1 MLLNLERPPRRV
13 VKLNFLAFAFLYL
26 CHRTDKAQGASITGK
41 KKVLNLVPRE
51 NPARTA
57 ETRMCEDLFFEKP
70 YQKARIERQKKDI
83 RTVSLTLKWD
93 SAKTRGYITREAEE
107 TRETSSPKFL
117 WVQSAIPRE
126 RPNVTSTINKWYASM
141 SSTSPSF

>member
-1 MLLNLERPPRRV
+1 MLINIERPPRRV

-70 YQKARIERQKKDI
+70 YQKVRIARPKNDI
-83 RTVSLTLKWD
+83 RTGSLTLKWD
-93 SAKTRGYITREAEE
+93 SANTRGYITMELVAITEAK
-107 TRETSSPKFL
+107 TPKFL
-117 WVQSAIPRE
+117 WVHTAMATEIAKVK
-126 RPNVTSTINKWYASM
+126 NMINRW
-141 SSTSPSF
+141 